1 MSVGLQLN
9 PPARIASAEG
19 CAWPQQAP
27 DASQL
32 SAPAAEAPDRAEVT
46 VLLSLF
52 RGGTYLQEQLDSIAA
67 QDGAAWRIHWRH
79 DEAVSDLVTARIME
93 RFSAR
98 HPGRVR
104 QAQGGS
110 FGIARS
116 FGLLLALVPDDA
128 GHVAFADQ
136 DDVWLPGKLERASR
150 ALSLV
155 PSDAPALY
163 CGRQRLVDAELRP
176 IGLSPLPQRELTF
189 ANALVQNVATGC
201 TVVLN
206 RPARRLLA
214 RMPAPDGS
222 LHDWWAYIV
231 VSALGGRVI
240 YDPEPAILY
249 RQHATNAVGAG
260 HTLLRRGMRALARG
274 PSPFLARLES
284 HLAALHAHR
293 ELLPP
298 ATIEVLKRISEA
310 QAPSP
315 LRRLRAL
322 RASGA
327 YRQHPF
333 EDAALRLWLA
343 LRRLPSNPSQEAR
356 SWS

>member
-1 MSVGLQLN
+1 MAHTGNVTREETAWSTGGPLRRLVMARTPD
-9 PPARIASAEG
+9 PPEI
-19 CAWPQQAP
+19 
-27 DASQL
+27 
-32 SAPAAEAPDRAEVT
+32 V

-52 RGGTYLQEQLDSIAA
+52 RGEAYLQEQLDSIEA
-67 QDGAAWRIHWRH
+67 QHGVTWRIHWRH
-79 DEAVSDLVTARIME
+79 DEVAPDLATARAME

-104 QAQGGS
+104 QAQGGRL
-110 FGIARS
+110 GITRS
-116 FGLLLALVPDDA
+116 FSLLLDLVPEAA

-136 DDVWLPGKLERASR
+136 DDVWLPRKLERASQ
-150 ALSLV
+150 ALSAV
-155 PSDAPALY
+155 PGDVPALY
-163 CGRQRLVDAELRP
+163 CSRQRLVDAALRP

-206 RPARRLLA
+206 RAARRLLA
-214 RMPAPDGS
+214 GMPAPDGS
-222 LHDWWAYIV
+222 LHDWWAYIA
-231 VSALGGRVI
+231 VSAMGGRVI

-249 RQHATNAVGAG
+249 RQHAANAVGSR
-260 HTLLRRGMRALARG
+260 HTVLGRGLRALRRG

-293 ELLPP
+293 ERLPP
-298 ATIEVLKRISEA
+298 ASIETLQRISEA
-310 QAPSP
+310 GASSP
-315 LRRLRAL
+315 LRRLQAL
-322 RASGA
+322 KASGA

-343 LRRLPSNPSQEAR
+343 LRRLPTHPLQKAR